1 MWAREMTCI
10 LFGIQFCAE
19 TGEYILP
26 RENHIVVFVW
36 FKVLGLSDMCGAKR
50 SDHPNG
56 YD

>member
-19 TGEYILP
+19 TGEYIIP

-36 FKVLGLSDMCGAKR
+36 FKVMGLSDMCGAKR